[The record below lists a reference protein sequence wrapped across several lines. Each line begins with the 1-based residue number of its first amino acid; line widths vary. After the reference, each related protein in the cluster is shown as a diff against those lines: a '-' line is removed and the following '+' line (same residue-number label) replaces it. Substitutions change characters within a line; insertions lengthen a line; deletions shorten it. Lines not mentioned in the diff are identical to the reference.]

1 MNGTGESE
9 WWRYERE
16 WFLITGKRFKTA
28 SPNSSLT
35 RSPPCHR
42 SCNAGLNKATKQRS
56 WDGRHNKP
64 KDHNRPM
71 QFEKNQKND
80 NLHLKTVEFEGLR
93 TSWAGLYGLEQLTPT
108 RVHNVITR
116 SLLCRSYSCCQTVLA
131 VGLFWRK
138 IQEHSRS
145 DYIRI
150 CCKQESWKKVE
161 DFDSFEIWEK
171 SLMS

>member
-1 MNGTGESE
+1 MYNNCMNGTGVSE
-9 WWRYERE
+9 WWHYERE

-42 SCNAGLNKATKQRS
+42 SCNAGLNKATKQARN
-56 WDGRHNKP
+56 RNRKTKKKVTHQNK
-64 KDHNRPM
+64 
-71 QFEKNQKND
+71 QSEKNQKND
-80 NLHLKTVEFEGLR
+80 NLHLKTVVFEGMR

-116 SLLCRSYSCCQTVLA
+116 SLLCRSYNCCQTVLA

-138 IQEHSRS
+138 IQKHSRS
-145 DYIRI
+145 D
-150 CCKQESWKKVE
+150 K
-161 DFDSFEIWEK
+161 
-171 SLMS
+171 

>member
-9 WWRYERE
+9 WWHYERE

-42 SCNAGLNKATKQRS
+42 SCNAGLNKATKQEAS
-56 WDGRHNKP
+56 NKQ
-64 KDHNRPM
+64 HVQTEPM
-71 QFEKNQKND
+71 IQNTIFEKNQKSE
-80 NLHLKTVEFEGLR
+80 NLYRKTEVFEGMR
-93 TSWAGLYGLEQLTPT
+93 TSWAGLNGLEQLTPT

-116 SLLCRSYSCCQTVLA
+116 SLLCRSYNCCQTVLA

-138 IQEHSRS
+138 IQKHSRS
-145 DYIRI
+145 D
-150 CCKQESWKKVE
+150 K
-161 DFDSFEIWEK
+161 
-171 SLMS
+171 